1 WRSELTL
8 GQGGYDRH
16 VPALDIAGVFE
27 ALTKCAQTARE
38 CVRRGGGEE
47 PDRRHRRLLRAGR
60 ERPRRSCAAEQ
71 RDELA
76 AFHSITSSAMATS
89 VGDSS
94 SPSALAVFKLRMN
107 SYLVG
112 CWNGRS
118 PGFS

>member
-38 CVRRGGGEE
+38 CVRRCRVEE
-47 PDRRHRRLLRAGR
+47 PDHRHRRLLRAGR

-76 AFHSITSSAMATS
+76 AFHSITSSASESRLSEILT
-89 VGDSS
+89 
-94 SPSALAVFKLRMN
+94 PSAFAVLRLITN
-107 SYLVG
+107 S
-112 CWNGRS
+112 N
-118 PGFS
+118 F